1 MKKSKRHEKILE
13 LIARYEI
20 ETQEELQDRLNKEGF
35 SVTQATVS
43 RDIKDLRLI
52 KTASLNGGYH
62 YTVNHS
68 GKSGRE
74 ELAFKFHAIFAEA
87 VEGIKSA
94 QNLVVVKCYTGMA
107 NAVCAALDSL
117 SWPGLVV
124 TIAGD
129 DTILLV
135 MQDNQSAENIVAELY
150 KLAQ

>member
-20 ETQEELQDRLNKEGF
+20 ETQEELQDRLNEEGF

-74 ELAFKFHAIFAEA
+74 ELAFKWMSF
-87 VEGIKSA
+87 
-94 QNLVVVKCYTGMA
+94 
-107 NAVCAALDSL
+107 VCC
-117 SWPGLVV
+117 P
-124 TIAGD
+124 
-129 DTILLV
+129 
-135 MQDNQSAENIVAELY
+135 
-150 KLAQ
+150 